1 MWDVDRSSPG
11 ARPGHGSLT
20 AFRARASVAAR
31 PLSSANPGA
40 RLRGG
45 TSMMLIRKAAAA
57 ASACVL
63 AVGLSLVGT
72 PQPAAALDNG
82 LALTP
87 PMGWNPFNHYKRDA
101 TAELV
106 KAQARAMVDSGMKD
120 AGYTYVNLDG
130 GWNLPERNAAG
141 ELQPDPK
148 KFPDGIKP
156 VVDYVHSLGLKFGI
170 YNGAGLMNCART
182 SAGSYGHYEQ
192 DARLFASWEVDY
204 LKLDWCVVPYENH
217 PDMTREQVDRML
229 AVQMRDALAAT
240 GRPIAYSLSGGGGSG
255 LWSMSEVWRWGSEY
269 ANLWRTCGDIGDNYR
284 SMVKCFQLTVAHH
297 EYAGPGGWNDPD
309 MLQVGNGGMT
319 TTEYRS
325 HFSLWAQMAA
335 PLLAGNDLTT
345 MSADIREILTNREVI
360 AVDQDPLGRPG
371 YPVANTDGHW
381 VLSKPLADGGRSVVL
396 FNDTATP
403 ALITTGATEV
413 GLPAA
418 PAYQLRDL
426 WQHST
431 TETASTISAVVPPH
445 AVVMYRVKPIANP
458 TSAPPHILT
467 GLSPEAASVT
477 AGQPMKISQT
487 FTNTGALP
495 ATDVE
500 LRLNTPAGWAVQAG
514 SATRFPIVH
523 TDETVQVNWTVVP
536 PASPDPVTTATLTGT
551 VGYWYEPR
559 TEQASASGD
568 VTVTVV
574 GSVTEPY
581 RAFAS
586 TPAHL
591 GQSGSRFTI
600 KADGADMW
608 TTRDDYGTVYVP
620 GALGTTGTAT
630 MQVTAQQ
637 PVDGWAKAGL
647 IIRNDLTLPRSSPG
661 YLILAVTAEHGVV
674 LQWDSN
680 ANGYIDIGTPSGG
693 GEPVALPVWL
703 KVVRDGDSFTG
714 YYSTDGGSWTSVG
727 TVSVPGTT
735 LSQDVGMFA
744 TSHRLGTM
752 GRADF
757 TDFMVS

>member
-1 MWDVDRSSPG
+1 
-11 ARPGHGSLT
+11 
-20 AFRARASVAAR
+20 
-31 PLSSANPGA
+31 
-40 RLRGG
+40 
-45 TSMMLIRKAAAA
+45 MMLIRKVAAA
-57 ASACVL
+57 ASASVL
-63 AVGLSLVGT
+63 AVGLSLVGA

-87 PMGWNPFNHYKRDA
+87 PMGWNPFNHWKRDA

-106 KAQARAMVDSGMKD
+106 KAQARAMVASGMKD

-141 ELQPDPK
+141 DLQPDPK

-156 VVDYVHSLGLKFGI
+156 VADYVHSLGLKFGI
-170 YNGAGLMNCART
+170 YNGAGYMNCART

-240 GRPIAYSLSGGGGSG
+240 GRPIVYSLSGGGGSG

-269 ANLWRTCGDIGDNYR
+269 ANLWRTCGDIGDNFS
-284 SMVKCFQLTVAHH
+284 SMVKCLDLTVAHH

-335 PLLAGNDLTT
+335 PLIAGNDLTT

-360 AVDQDPLGRPG
+360 AIDQDPLGRPG
-371 YPVANTDGHW
+371 YPVAKADGRW
-381 VLSKPLADGGRSVVL
+381 VLNKPLANGDRSVVL
-396 FNDTATP
+396 FNNTQSP
-403 ALITTGATEV
+403 ALITTSAAEV

-418 PAYQLRDL
+418 PAYLMRDL
-426 WQHST
+426 WQHT
-431 TETASTISAVVPPH
+431 TTQTASTISAVVPPH
-445 AVVMYRVKPIANP
+445 AVAMYRVAPTANP

-467 GLSPEAASVT
+467 GLSTEATSVT
-477 AGQPMKISQT
+477 PGQPVKISQT
-487 FTNTGALP
+487 FTNTGTLP
-495 ATDVE
+495 TVDVE

-514 SATRFPIVH
+514 SATRFPTVH
-523 TDETVQVNWTVVP
+523 TDETVQVDWTVVP
-536 PASPDPVTTATLTGT
+536 PRSADPITTATLTGT
-551 VGYWYEPR
+551 VGYRYQPR
-559 TEQASASGD
+559 AAEQASASLD
-568 VTVTVV
+568 VTLNVAGPVA
-574 GSVTEPY
+574 EPY
-581 RAFAS
+581 RTFAS

-591 GQSGSRFTI
+591 GQSGSRFAI
-600 KADGADMW
+600 MADGADMW
-608 TTRDDYGTVYVP
+608 TSRDDYGTIYLP
-620 GALGTTGTAT
+620 GAMGATSTTTV
-630 MQVTAQQ
+630 QVTAQQ
-637 PVDGWAKAGL
+637 PVDGWAKAG
-647 IIRNDLTLPRSSPG
+647 IIVRNDLTRPRSSPG
-661 YLILAVTAEHGVV
+661 YLILAVTPEHGVV

-680 ANGYIDIGTPSGG
+680 GNGYLDIGRPNGG

-703 KVVRDGDSFTG
+703 KLVRNGGSFTG
-714 YYSTDGGSWTSVG
+714 YYSTDGASWTSVG

-735 LSQDVGMFA
+735 SSQDVGMFA
-744 TSHRLGTM
+744 TSRHQGTM

-757 TDFMVS
+757 TDFTVS